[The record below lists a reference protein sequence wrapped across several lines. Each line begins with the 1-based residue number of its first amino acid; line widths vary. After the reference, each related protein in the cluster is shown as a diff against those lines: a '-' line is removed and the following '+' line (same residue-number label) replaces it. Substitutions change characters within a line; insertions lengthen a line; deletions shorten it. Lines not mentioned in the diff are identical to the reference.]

1 MTRPAVRIVLVL
13 LLIAG
18 VGVAAWQ
25 LYVIEKRRLAA
36 LGQQV
41 SLDTLR
47 DDVLRAIDADPE
59 DLPLRGQYGTLS
71 GFLMVML
78 RRMPRRTDRVS
89 WNGFRFE
96 VLDVDHYR
104 IDQVLVTP
112 VPPAAAGAPAAAEAT
127 AP

>member
-47 DDVLRAIDADPE
+47 DDVLRAIDDSRTAQQAYLAIGREVNLGSPNS
-59 DLPLRGQYGTLS
+59 R
-71 GFLMVML
+71 L
-78 RRMPRRTDRVS
+78 RRRRGLSSGKRS
-89 WNGFRFE
+89 SPKRS
-96 VLDVDHYR
+96 
-104 IDQVLVTP
+104 
-112 VPPAAAGAPAAAEAT
+112 PA
-127 AP
+127 